1 MIGKIKMALTELE
14 QKDIDSARKTAV
26 EAVAHGDTFVYMFAW
41 FWSVV
46 SALYFFGVT
55 FIPMP
60 AQAAHFADIILGFLL
75 GTAVATII
83 GFFFGNSDKK
93 QST

>member
-1 MIGKIKMALTELE
+1 MALTELE
-14 QKDIDSARKTAV
+14 QKDIDSARKSA
-26 EAVAHGDTFVYMFAW
+26 ADAAAHGDTFVYRFAW
-41 FWSVV
+41 FWSIV

-55 FIPMP
+55 FVPMP
-60 AQAAHFADIILGFLL
+60 DKASHFADIILGYLL

-93 QST
+93 